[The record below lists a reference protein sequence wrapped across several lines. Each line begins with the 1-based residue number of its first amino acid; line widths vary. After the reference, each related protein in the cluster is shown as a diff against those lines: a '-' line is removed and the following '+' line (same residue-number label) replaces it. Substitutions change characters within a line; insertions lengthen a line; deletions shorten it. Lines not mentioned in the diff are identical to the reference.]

1 MLGRMSQQLS
11 SRWSRHLAYGAVAAV
26 VSLFAANSA
35 DAQWASKPAP
45 PLPRTVLD
53 QAWTGSVVLGLVFE
67 NNGQVRD
74 VRIVRSSGIAGLDE
88 VALRGAMKWRLDPAA
103 LRASDTTVGRQHLV
117 KFFQD
122 KRVARRVEPIVAYWK
137 EL

>member
-1 MLGRMSQQLS
+1 M
-11 SRWSRHLAYGAVAAV
+11 
-26 VSLFAANSA
+26 
-35 DAQWASKPAP
+35 
-45 PLPRTVLD
+45 
-53 QAWTGSVVLGLVFE
+53 LGLVFE

-88 VALRGAMKWRLDPAA
+88 VALRGAMKWRLDPSA
-103 LRASDTTVGRQHLV
+103 LRSGDTTVGRQHLV

-122 KRVARRVEPIVAYWK
+122 KRVARRVEPFAAFWK